1 MTQLTQM
8 DTNQLPGNL
17 GLTTGFSSDTLI
29 AALIWGSV
37 GLGFFIYGKK
47 QRSFPPLV
55 GGLAMMGMS
64 YFISS
69 ALWMSVAAV
78 AIIAGIWFWSRY
90 D

>member
-1 MTQLTQM
+1 M
-8 DTNQLPGNL
+8 PGNL
-17 GLTTGFSSDTLI
+17 GLASGFSSDTLI
-29 AALIWGSV
+29 AGIIWSAV

-55 GGLAMMGMS
+55 GGLAVMGIP

-69 ALWMSVAAV
+69 ALWMSVVAV